1 MSNLVLGNV
10 YYFDTNGAINNSN
23 STKIKKVALWCLDAT
38 SELTLTVS
46 GSSAVKL
53 AYVQHSTGAA
63 AAQWQECNFG
73 GDGWLVNGASI
84 ATVTAGSGY
93 VFVG

>member
-1 MSNLVLGNV
+1 MSNLNLGTV
-10 YYFDTNGAINNSN
+10 YYFDTNGTINNS
-23 STKIKKVALWCLDAT
+23 KPVRIKKVALWCIDAT

-46 GSSAVKL
+46 GSPTIKL
-53 AYVQHSTGAA
+53 AHVLNATSQI
-63 AAQWQECNFG
+63 AQWQECNFG
-73 GDGWLVNGASI
+73 GDGWLTSNASI